1 MNNLKVTKLVNENNS
16 SCVFC
21 DQVPLKMADGEETC
35 SVFLQAVQHL
45 IINWETC
52 HLSFS
57 EYWAS
62 CTNQFVKKHI
72 LLHRLEIY
80 IKGKIFFSESWYAN
94 I

>member
-52 HLSFS
+52 HLSFG
-57 EYWAS
+57 E
-62 CTNQFVKKHI
+62 
-72 LLHRLEIY
+72 
-80 IKGKIFFSESWYAN
+80 
-94 I
+94 